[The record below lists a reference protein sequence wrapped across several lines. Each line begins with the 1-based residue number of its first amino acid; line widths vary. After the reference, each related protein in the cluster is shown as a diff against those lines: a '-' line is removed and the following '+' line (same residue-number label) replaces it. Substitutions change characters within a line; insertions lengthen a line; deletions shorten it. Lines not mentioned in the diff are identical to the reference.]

1 MSNAN
6 DIRALRE
13 QKEELRR
20 KFRAILSRERYN
32 GGDIPDEEWEK
43 ALKEVGLWT
52 DEKGLRL

>member
-13 QKEELRR
+13 QKEEQSR

-32 GGDIPDEEWEK
+32 GGNIPDKDWEE
-43 ALKEVGLWT
+43 ALKAVGLWT

>member
-1 MSNAN
+1 MSQQK
-6 DIRALRE
+6 DMRE
-13 QKEELRR
+13 VREKNEAQRQ